1 MKIHEAGHRHQ
12 HNPGEPTRKGD
23 RFVIRSGPK
32 IAVTAAKVQSILITT
47 AVYFSSD
54 VIALSIVHNF
64 RN

>member
-1 MKIHEAGHRHQ
+1 MRLFIVINTFRASLQ
-12 HNPGEPTRKGD
+12 RKGD
-23 RFVIRSGPK
+23 WFVVRAGPNR

-47 AVYFSSD
+47 AVHFSSD